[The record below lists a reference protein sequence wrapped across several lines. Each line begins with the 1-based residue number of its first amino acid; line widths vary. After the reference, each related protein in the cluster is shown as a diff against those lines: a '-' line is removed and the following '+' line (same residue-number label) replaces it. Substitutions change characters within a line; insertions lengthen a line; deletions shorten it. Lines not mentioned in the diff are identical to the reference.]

1 MTKNYRDKA
10 AAKARAAFESAKRTG
25 PNGATRGKGQ
35 VEPPGDPE
43 PWGDPTPLA
52 DDCPPAF
59 PVDCL
64 PDWLAAWVS
73 AEAEATQ
80 TPPDLAVALVLA
92 STAAALAGKYRVE
105 IRPGWQEP
113 VNLYTVTALLPG
125 ERKSAVFRD
134 AIAPTLAHEKAEAAR
149 MAPVIAAAETEH
161 GIMAQELKQL
171 ESNAAKAKTRGGNA
185 DEAPR
190 LRAEAK
196 RLAVELAGHVVP
208 EIPTFV
214 CDDVTPEKLAQLIAS
229 QGGRMFQASA
239 EGTAFEIAKGRYSDK
254 TANFDVYLKAHA
266 GDPLRSDRIS
276 RKRDADDQPALT
288 CALAVQPDVIKG
300 LAKEATMRR
309 RGFLA
314 RWSYFMAESLVG
326 KRKTAAQAV
335 PAHVRTNYA
344 ANIIKLWKLPGGV
357 VDGKPAANVIRFSPQ
372 ADAKMQDFERWL
384 EPQLADGEELSYLA
398 GWANKLAG
406 TVARIA
412 GVLHMAGGIMGKEPI
427 SGEVIL
433 NAISIGRDYLL
444 PHAKI
449 AFSMMGTDDTIDDAK
464 ALWASICRRL
474 TDNAHSAYSAHG
486 GSRFSRRDCLNW
498 NRRRFE
504 KAEDLDPALEVL
516 CDHNLIRPIPGS
528 GEPGRGHNSPEYEI
542 NPAALKKAD
551 PRAHC
556 THSDAEQ
563 HGDAWEAD

>member
-1 MTKNYRDKA
+1 MTVFDEVRKEWEQRNGKKWGRRNGTDNN
-10 AAKARAAFESAKRTG
+10 G
-25 PNGATRGKGQ
+25 PQA
-35 VEPPGDPE
+35 EPE
-43 PWGDPTPLA
+43 PWGEPIPLA

-59 PVDCL
+59 PVGCL

-80 TPPDLAVALVLA
+80 TPPDLAAALALA

-113 VNLYTVTALLPG
+113 TNLYTVTALLPG

-134 AIAPTLAHEKAEAAR
+134 AIAPALAHEKAEAGR
-149 MAPVIAAAETEH
+149 MAPVVAAAETEH

-171 ESNAAKAKTRGGNA
+171 EGNAAKAKTRGGNA

-196 RLAVELAGHVVP
+196 RLAAELAGHLVP
-208 EIPTFV
+208 ETPTFV
-214 CDDVTPEKLAQLIAS
+214 CDDATSEKLVQLIAS

-266 GDPLRSDRIS
+266 GDPLRADRIS
-276 RKRDADDQPALT
+276 RKRDAVDQPALT
-288 CALAVQPDVIKG
+288 CALAVQPDVIRG

-314 RWSYFMAESLVG
+314 RWSYFMPASLVG
-326 KRKTAAQAV
+326 NRKTAAQAV
-335 PAHVRTNYA
+335 PAQVHADYA
-344 ANIIKLWKLPGGV
+344 ANIIKLWNLPGGV
-357 VDGKPAANVIRFSPQ
+357 ADGKPAANVIRFSPE
-372 ADAKMQDFERWL
+372 ADAAMQQFERWL
-384 EPQLADGEELSYLA
+384 EPQLAEGEDLSYLA

-406 TVARIA
+406 TMARIA
-412 GVLHMAGGIMGKEPI
+412 GVLHMAAGFTGQEPI
-427 SGEVIL
+427 RRQTVLDAIL
-433 NAISIGRDYLL
+433 IGRDYLL

-449 AFSMMGTDDTIDDAK
+449 AFGMMGSGDSIDDAK
-464 ALWASICRRL
+464 AVWESICQQP
-474 TDNAHSAYSAHG
+474 DGSSAHSAHSAHG
-486 GSRFSRRDCLNW
+486 VGHFSRRDCFHW

-504 KAEDLDPALEVL
+504 KAEDLDPALQIL
-516 CDHNLIRPIPGS
+516 CDHNLIRYVPGS
-528 GEPGRGHNSPEYEI
+528 GQSGRGYTSPRFEA
-542 NPAALKKAD
+542 NPAALKKTAT
-551 PRAHC
+551 PAHC
-556 THSDAEQ
+556 AHCAHLNPED
-563 HGDAWEAD
+563 HGDAWEGG